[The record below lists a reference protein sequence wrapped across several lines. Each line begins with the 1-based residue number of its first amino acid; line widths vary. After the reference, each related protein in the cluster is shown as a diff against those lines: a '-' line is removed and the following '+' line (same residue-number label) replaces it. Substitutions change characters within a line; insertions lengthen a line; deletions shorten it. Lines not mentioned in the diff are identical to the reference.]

1 MFFLLHFLWT
11 KHHRKFCVYAI
22 NYSPVIECSRTALLD
37 GQKILN
43 SGVNFTAKTSLI
55 LDQFNKVNYKSWKRI
70 MQSFY
75 QGLILLLSLF
85 QRGLAGQF
93 SVNQENS
100 CSSDRC
106 SSEDRGP
113 CLDDGEKKL
122 YRWDPV
128 KVCQLF
134 NESKHKWRLYLKIIA
149 IYSKDETTTVVV
161 SHRFQH

>member
-1 MFFLLHFLWT
+1 MPEHVGLVYNLLSITKLYIFLSLRCVLSVAFFVDKAPPKILRVRNKLFT
-11 KHHRKFCVYAI
+11 I
-22 NYSPVIECSRTALLD
+22 GCSRTALLD

-55 LDQFNKVNYKSWKRI
+55 HDRFNKVNYKSWKRI

-75 QGLILLLSLF
+75 QGLILFLSLF

-134 NESKHKWRLYLKIIA
+134 NESKHK
-149 IYSKDETTTVVV
+149 
-161 SHRFQH
+161 

>member
-1 MFFLLHFLWT
+1 MSFLFHFLWT

-22 NYSPVIECSRTALLD
+22 NYSTVIGCSSTALLD

-43 SGVNFTAKTSLI
+43 SGANFTARTCLI
-55 LDQFNKVNYKSWKRI
+55 LDRFNKGNYKSEKRI

-75 QGLILLLSLF
+75 PRLILFLSLF
-85 QRGLAGQF
+85 RRGPAGQF

-100 CSSDRC
+100 TCSSGRC
-106 SSEDRGP
+106 SSEDQGP
-113 CLDDGEKKL
+113 CLDDGEVKL

-134 NESKHKWRLYLKIIA
+134 NESKHK
-149 IYSKDETTTVVV
+149 
-161 SHRFQH
+161 